1 MNISEINSTSPNF
14 NGKIITKGKITPYL
28 QDEIL
33 NNKELQKLASG
44 EKDILV
50 RIKNKKERKYHANHA
65 KGEMLYR
72 LSVEPKKQNETLV
85 DKVKSYLGL
94 TTKINLSKAYHS
106 EDSTVSIIEKR
117 INANFLAKKLNIEV

>member
-1 MNISEINSTSPNF
+1 MNISEINSISPNF

-50 RIKNKKERKYHANHA
+50 RIKNKKERNYHVNHA

-72 LSVEPKKQNETLV
+72 LSVESKKQNETLA
-85 DKVKSYLGL
+85 DKVKSFLGL
-94 TTKINLSKAYHS
+94 TTKVNLSKAYHS
-106 EDSTVSIIEKR
+106 EVSTASIIKKR
-117 INANFLAKKLNIEV
+117 INAKFLAKKLNIEV

>member
-50 RIKNKKERKYHANHA
+50 RIKNKKERNYHVNHA

-72 LSVEPKKQNETLV
+72 LSVESKKQNETLA
-85 DKVKSYLGL
+85 DKVKSFLGL
-94 TTKINLSKAYHS
+94 TTKVNLSKAYHS
-106 EDSTVSIIEKR
+106 EVSTASIIKKR
-117 INANFLAKKLNIEV
+117 INAKFLAKKLNIEV